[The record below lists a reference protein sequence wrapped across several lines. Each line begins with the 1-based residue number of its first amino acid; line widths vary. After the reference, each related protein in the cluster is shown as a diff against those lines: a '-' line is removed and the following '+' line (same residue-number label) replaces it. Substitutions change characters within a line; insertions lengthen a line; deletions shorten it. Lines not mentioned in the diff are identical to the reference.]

1 MENELL
7 QLTGN
12 QVNITE
18 QHFKGISPLTQQFL
32 FSENILTACS
42 HVCANAVCAV
52 IIIRANTWKQLQYSL
67 VGGWLYKIWF
77 KVIRPL

>member
-12 QVNITE
+12 QVNFTE

-32 FSENILTACS
+32 FSESILTACL
-42 HVCANAVCAV
+42 HVCAV
-52 IIIRANTWKQLQYSL
+52 IIIRAKIWKQLQYSL
-67 VGGWLYKIWF
+67 VGGWLYIKF
-77 KVIRPL
+77 GSK